1 MLTKEKM
8 HQLIDH
14 MPEGYSTDDVIEQLI
29 IADKIQRALD
39 QFERGEFLTEEELD
53 EEIKK
58 W

>member
-1 MLTKEKM
+1 M